1 MWSSLDRTRRRLRGS
16 ESEATPVADAPSRTP
31 TEPPPVVS
39 DLVLAIGRPELD
51 RLGLALQGLLGP
63 SVARLDTPDRLET
76 ALAAALLRLGG
87 HGRPKVTRR
96 PAGLYTP
103 EAWHVRFVAIDPTV
117 ADAIRSA
124 IRDGVF
130 AP

>member
-16 ESEATPVADAPSRTP
+16 EADAAPVADAASRAP
-31 TEPPPVVS
+31 TEPPPVVT

-63 SVARLDTPDRLET
+63 SVARLDTPDRLEA
-76 ALAAALLRLGG
+76 ALAAALVRLGG
-87 HGRPKVTRR
+87 GGRPRVTRR
-96 PAGLYTP
+96 PAGIYTP
-103 EAWHVRFVAIDPTV
+103 EGWQVRFVAIEPKV
-117 ADAIRSA
+117 GEAIRSA

>member
-16 ESEATPVADAPSRTP
+16 ASVAAPLADAATGAP
-31 TEPPPVVS
+31 TESPPVVV

-51 RLGLALQGLLGP
+51 RMGLALQGLLGP
-63 SVARLDTPDRLET
+63 SVARLDTPGRLEV
-76 ALAAALLRLGG
+76 ALAAALVRLGSG
-87 HGRPKVTRR
+87 GRPRVTRR
-96 PAGLYTP
+96 PAGIYTQ
-103 EAWHVRFVAIDPTV
+103 EAWQVRLVSIDPTV
-117 ADAIRSA
+117 GEAIRSA